1 MVATGKL
8 LVAPASRRH
17 SGTNPAARPLGFCRK
32 PTGRSVTEEMLP
44 LPVLHVK
51 QEVRFTHNPSLERAR
66 QSVGNP
72 PRNCLPCHPMTRET
86 VVDSRQEILRTAAR
100 LSGGDPRREILP
112 PAARLFQQRGYDAT
126 SMNDVAAALK
136 LSKGG
141 LYHHFQSKDEILF
154 EIMNHAMDI
163 TEERVLNP
171 VRTIGD
177 ADERLRALIRLHI
190 EVVLSP
196 RDREITVMLHE
207 NHPLPPSLRK
217 RINSRKKDYI
227 HFLENL
233 MAEVQ
238 GKSRSGQQ
246 ARGKVTPR
254 AAAFA
259 LLGMINWIYQWYK
272 PEGELQAQNLIPQF
286 TELIFGG
293 IFA

>member
-1 MVATGKL
+1 V
-8 LVAPASRRH
+8 
-17 SGTNPAARPLGFCRK
+17 
-32 PTGRSVTEEMLP
+32 
-44 LPVLHVK
+44 
-51 QEVRFTHNPSLERAR
+51 
-66 QSVGNP
+66 
-72 PRNCLPCHPMTRET
+72 TRET
-86 VVDSRQEILRTAAR
+86 VVDSRQEILRT
-100 LSGGDPRREILP
+100 
-112 PAARLFQQRGYDAT
+112 AARLFQQRGYDAT

-154 EIMNHAMDI
+154 EIMNHAMEI
-163 TEERVLNP
+163 TQERVVNP
-171 VRTIGD
+171 VRGIAGPE
-177 ADERLRALIRLHI
+177 ERLRALIRLHI

-207 NHPLPPSLRK
+207 NHPLPPALRK
-217 RINSRKKDYI
+217 RINARKKDYI

-238 GKSRSGQQ
+238 NAQAQSARVQNSQAQNAQAQ
-246 ARGKVTPR
+246 ARGRVSPR

-286 TELIFGG
+286 TDLILGG

>member
-1 MVATGKL
+1 
-8 LVAPASRRH
+8 
-17 SGTNPAARPLGFCRK
+17 
-32 PTGRSVTEEMLP
+32 
-44 LPVLHVK
+44 
-51 QEVRFTHNPSLERAR
+51 
-66 QSVGNP
+66 
-72 PRNCLPCHPMTRET
+72 MTRET
-86 VVDSRQEILRTAAR
+86 VVDSRQEILRT
-100 LSGGDPRREILP
+100 
-112 PAARLFQQRGYDAT
+112 AARLFQQRGYDAT

-154 EIMNHAMDI
+154 EIMNHAMEI
-163 TEERVLNP
+163 TDERVLNP
-171 VRTIGD
+171 VRAI
-177 ADERLRALIRLHI
+177 ADPEDRLRALIRLHI

-238 GKSRSGQQ
+238 NKSRH
-246 ARGKVTPR
+246 AHRAKAKVSPR

-259 LLGMINWIYQWYK
+259 LLGMINWIYQRYK
-272 PEGELQAQNLIPQF
+272 PEGDLQAQNLIPQF
-286 TELIFGG
+286 TDLIFGG

>member
-1 MVATGKL
+1 MA
-8 LVAPASRRH
+8 
-17 SGTNPAARPLGFCRK
+17 
-32 PTGRSVTEEMLP
+32 
-44 LPVLHVK
+44 
-51 QEVRFTHNPSLERAR
+51 
-66 QSVGNP
+66 
-72 PRNCLPCHPMTRET
+72 RET
-86 VVDSRQEILRTAAR
+86 VVDSRQEILRT
-100 LSGGDPRREILP
+100 
-112 PAARLFQQRGYDAT
+112 AARLFQQRGYDAT

-154 EIMNHAMDI
+154 EIMNHAMEI

-171 VRTIGD
+171 VRGI
-177 ADERLRALIRLHI
+177 ADPEERLRALIRLHI

-207 NHPLPPSLRK
+207 NHPLPPTLRK
-217 RINSRKKDYI
+217 RINSRKKEYI
-227 HFLENL
+227 HFLEKL

-238 GKSRSGQQ
+238 EKAQLNHNQ
-246 ARGKVTPR
+246 INHNKVQHPKARVSPR

-272 PEGELQAQNLIPQF
+272 PEGELQAQNLVPQF
-286 TELIFGG
+286 TDLIFGG

>member
-1 MVATGKL
+1 MA
-8 LVAPASRRH
+8 
-17 SGTNPAARPLGFCRK
+17 
-32 PTGRSVTEEMLP
+32 
-44 LPVLHVK
+44 
-51 QEVRFTHNPSLERAR
+51 
-66 QSVGNP
+66 
-72 PRNCLPCHPMTRET
+72 RET
-86 VVDSRQEILRTAAR
+86 VVDSRQEILRT
-100 LSGGDPRREILP
+100 
-112 PAARLFQQRGYDAT
+112 AARLFQQRGYDAT

-154 EIMNHAMDI
+154 EIMNHAMEI
-163 TEERVLNP
+163 TQERVLNP
-171 VRTIGD
+171 VRDI
-177 ADERLRALIRLHI
+177 ADPELRLRALIRLHI

-207 NHPLPPSLRK
+207 NHPLPPALRK
-217 RINSRKKDYI
+217 RINARKKDYI

-238 GKSRSGQQ
+238 KQEQRESG
-246 ARGKVTPR
+246 RKVSAR

-286 TELIFGG
+286 TDLIFGG

>member
-1 MVATGKL
+1 M
-8 LVAPASRRH
+8 
-17 SGTNPAARPLGFCRK
+17 ARD
-32 PTGRSVTEEMLP
+32 
-44 LPVLHVK
+44 
-51 QEVRFTHNPSLERAR
+51 N
-66 QSVGNP
+66 
-72 PRNCLPCHPMTRET
+72 
-86 VVDSRQEILRTAAR
+86 VVDSRQEILRT
-100 LSGGDPRREILP
+100 
-112 PAARLFQQRGYDAT
+112 AARLFQQRGYDAT

-154 EIMNHAMDI
+154 EIMNHAMEI
-163 TEERVLNP
+163 TQDRVLTP
-171 VRTIGD
+171 VRGIPD
-177 ADERLRALIRLHI
+177 PEERLRALIRLHI

-207 NHPLPPSLRK
+207 NHPLPPALRK
-217 RINSRKKDYI
+217 RINSRKKEYV

-238 GKSRSGQQ
+238 KEVQKQAQEKGQGNHNKIPH
-246 ARGKVTPR
+246 AKGKVSPR

-286 TELIFGG
+286 TELIFRG

>member
-1 MVATGKL
+1 MA
-8 LVAPASRRH
+8 RE
-17 SGTNPAARPLGFCRK
+17 AA
-32 PTGRSVTEEMLP
+32 
-44 LPVLHVK
+44 
-51 QEVRFTHNPSLERAR
+51 
-66 QSVGNP
+66 
-72 PRNCLPCHPMTRET
+72 
-86 VVDSRQEILRTAAR
+86 VDSRQEILRT
-100 LSGGDPRREILP
+100 
-112 PAARLFQQRGYDAT
+112 AARLFQQRGYDAT

-141 LYHHFQSKDEILF
+141 LYHHFQSKDEILY
-154 EIMNHAMDI
+154 EIMNHAMEI

-171 VRTIGD
+171 VRGIAD
-177 ADERLRALIRLHI
+177 AEERLRALIRLHI

-217 RINSRKKDYI
+217 RINGRKKDYV
-227 HFLENL
+227 HFLEKL
-233 MAEVQ
+233 MGEVQ
-238 GKSRSGQQ
+238 EKAQ
-246 ARGKVTPR
+246 AMARKESQANHKQVSAKPKVSPR

-272 PEGELQAQNLIPQF
+272 PEGDLQVQNLVPQF

>member
-1 MVATGKL
+1 MA
-8 LVAPASRRH
+8 
-17 SGTNPAARPLGFCRK
+17 
-32 PTGRSVTEEMLP
+32 
-44 LPVLHVK
+44 
-51 QEVRFTHNPSLERAR
+51 
-66 QSVGNP
+66 
-72 PRNCLPCHPMTRET
+72 RET
-86 VVDSRQEILRTAAR
+86 VVDSRQEILRT
-100 LSGGDPRREILP
+100 
-112 PAARLFQQRGYDAT
+112 AARLFQQRGYDAT

-154 EIMNHAMDI
+154 EIMDHAMEI
-163 TEERVLNP
+163 TQERVINP
-171 VRTIGD
+171 VRGIAD
-177 ADERLRALIRLHI
+177 AEERLRALIRLHI

-233 MAEVQ
+233 IAEVQ
-238 GKSRSGQQ
+238 KNVHKKAQEKAQNHSKGRVS
-246 ARGKVTPR
+246 PR

-259 LLGMINWIYQWYK
+259 LLGMINWIYQWHK
-272 PEGELQAQNLIPQF
+272 PEGDLQAQNLIPQF
-286 TELIFGG
+286 TDLILGG

>member
-1 MVATGKL
+1 MA
-8 LVAPASRRH
+8 
-17 SGTNPAARPLGFCRK
+17 
-32 PTGRSVTEEMLP
+32 
-44 LPVLHVK
+44 
-51 QEVRFTHNPSLERAR
+51 
-66 QSVGNP
+66 
-72 PRNCLPCHPMTRET
+72 RET
-86 VVDSRQEILRTAAR
+86 VVDSRQEILRT
-100 LSGGDPRREILP
+100 
-112 PAARLFQQRGYDAT
+112 AARLFQQRGYDAT

-154 EIMNHAMDI
+154 EIMDHAMEI
-163 TEERVLNP
+163 TQERVINP
-171 VRTIGD
+171 VRGIAD
-177 ADERLRALIRLHI
+177 AEERLRALIRLHI

-233 MAEVQ
+233 IAEVQ
-238 GKSRSGQQ
+238 KNVQKKAQEKAQNHSKGRVS
-246 ARGKVTPR
+246 PR

-272 PEGELQAQNLIPQF
+272 PEGDLQAQNLIPQF
-286 TELIFGG
+286 TDLILGG